1 MINFLLLRSPHTA
14 LFPLVYLFM
23 FFVHE
28 YKQKVKCKVSKFIKT
43 PFVSLK
49 NQRPPQCDIRKNVPL
64 PLYTIIRPKH
74 QTIFY
79 TKNNG
84 IYFYESRLSG
94 KERTVPLYDYKTES
108 YYFMNLSCINTECPY
123 SVINCFKA
131 SNGNIYFIYST
142 GPKNDLNRYI
152 VIYNYTK
159 NKVVYR
165 REREWWDNNILKIP
179 IANSLLVSI
188 SKVWP
193 KILIKIIDITKEKED
208 GSVHVKELNVS
219 LSQYL
224 MNIIYLMSGK
234 IPEENVRR
242 LSQIVHS
249 IDSGYV
255 THKNIIFSGI
265 HKISAI
271 VSIHSNDTVFYK
283 GFQTRLGQIKIN
295 LKDLETSINDAI
307 SMSFMFENNKIF
319 ILLGTG
325 EKGSID
331 INGITIHL
339 PPNEFWSIG
348 EYILTNEYDMVKSKL
363 YSVSKVSKDY
373 MIIDNV
379 IFYPY
384 PHIPKSYNSYAFN
397 RESWIMFDNN
407 DISILAAYD
416 SIVAILGLSSS
427 KISYKTPIF
436 VTSRGYDK
444 VYMIDINKVE
454 SQIRQIQ
461 RRHSNKSPEIVKF
474 EKDLIK
480 QIRLDDLVLEILSK
494 IYGTNPMSNSYHY
507 LYYVD
512 EERGCIYLR
521 IIYKNESGYGNVIL
535 VRYYLENYRMPP
547 IVIANFKLK
556 SDELLNNA
564 NLLRSKITVITAYQ
578 NCNQLYLSRLLES
591 YGDDFNYNYL
601 NEIILEMDYPF
612 FLLSDIKYN
621 RTKQFK
627 YYNAVFESISRIDV
641 SRLYN
646 VVIWDILGQM
656 GGSNRE
662 NCVSFVVSELSLT
675 RKLSIKLG

>member
-1 MINFLLLRSPHTA
+1 
-14 LFPLVYLFM
+14 
-23 FFVHE
+23 
-28 YKQKVKCKVSKFIKT
+28 
-43 PFVSLK
+43 
-49 NQRPPQCDIRKNVPL
+49 
-64 PLYTIIRPKH
+64 
-74 QTIFY
+74 
-79 TKNNG
+79 
-84 IYFYESRLSG
+84 
-94 KERTVPLYDYKTES
+94 
-108 YYFMNLSCINTECPY
+108 
-123 SVINCFKA
+123 
-131 SNGNIYFIYST
+131 
-142 GPKNDLNRYI
+142 
-152 VIYNYTK
+152 
-159 NKVVYR
+159 
-165 REREWWDNNILKIP
+165 
-179 IANSLLVSI
+179 
-188 SKVWP
+188 
-193 KILIKIIDITKEKED
+193 
-208 GSVHVKELNVS
+208 
-219 LSQYL
+219 
-224 MNIIYLMSGK
+224 
-234 IPEENVRR
+234 
-242 LSQIVHS
+242 
-249 IDSGYV
+249 
-255 THKNIIFSGI
+255 
-265 HKISAI
+265 
-271 VSIHSNDTVFYK
+271 
-283 GFQTRLGQIKIN
+283 
-295 LKDLETSINDAI
+295 
-307 SMSFMFENNKIF
+307 MFENNKIF

-521 IIYKNESGYGNVIL
+521 IIYRNESGYGNVIL

>member
-1 MINFLLLRSPHTA
+1 
-14 LFPLVYLFM
+14 M
-23 FFVHE
+23 FFVRD
-28 YKQKVKCKVSKFIKT
+28 YKRTVKCKVAKFIKT
-43 PFVSLK
+43 AFVVLK
-49 NQRPPQCDIRKNVPL
+49 NQRPPQCNIRKNVPL

-142 GPKNDLNRYI
+142 GPQNHLNRDI
-152 VIYNYTK
+152 VVHNYTK
-159 NKVVYR
+159 NKIVYR
-165 REREWWDNNILKIP
+165 GERQWWDHDTFKIP
-179 IANSLLVSI
+179 IANSLLVSL
-188 SKVWP
+188 SRVWP
-193 KILIKIIDITKEKED
+193 KILIKIIDITKERED
-208 GSVHVKELNVS
+208 NSLYIEELHVS
-219 LSQYL
+219 ISQYL
-224 MNIIYLMSGK
+224 MNIIHLMSGK
-234 IPEENVRR
+234 ISENNIRMLR
-242 LSQIVHS
+242 EIIHNL
-249 IDSGYV
+249 DNGYI
-255 THKNIIFSGI
+255 TRKNVVFGASD
-265 HKISAI
+265 KISAI
-271 VSIHSNDTVFYK
+271 VTIHGNDIVFYK
-283 GFQTRLGQIKIN
+283 GFQILFERIKIE
-295 LKDLETSINDAI
+295 LKDLTADINNAI
-307 SMSFMFENNKIF
+307 SLSFMFENNKIF

-325 EKGSID
+325 EKGSIN
-331 INGITIHL
+331 INGSTIHL
-339 PPNEFWSIG
+339 PPNEFWPIG
-348 EYILTNEYDMVKSKL
+348 EYILTNEYDIVKSKL

-384 PHIPKSYNSYAFN
+384 PHIPKSYKSYAFN

-407 DISILAAYD
+407 DVSILAAYD
-416 SIVAILGLSSS
+416 SFVAILGLSSS

-444 VYMIDINKVE
+444 VYIIDINKVE

-461 RRHSNKSPEIVKF
+461 RRHRNKSPEIVKF
-474 EKDLIK
+474 AKDLIK

-494 IYGTNPMSNSYHY
+494 IYEINPISNSYDY
-507 LYYVD
+507 RYYVD

-521 IIYKNESGYGNVIL
+521 IIYRNESGYVNVIL
-535 VRYYLENYRMPP
+535 VRYYLGTYRMPP

-556 SDELLNNA
+556 SDELRNNP
-564 NLLRSKITVITAYQ
+564 NLLKSKITAITAYQ

-591 YGDDFNYNYL
+591 YRDDFNYNYL
-601 NEIILEMDYPF
+601 NEIIIETNYPF
-612 FLLSDIKYN
+612 FLLGDVKYN

-641 SRLYN
+641 DRIYN
-646 VVIWDILGQM
+646 VVTWSILGQM
-656 GGSNRE
+656 GRSNRE

-675 RKLSIKLG
+675 RKLLLG